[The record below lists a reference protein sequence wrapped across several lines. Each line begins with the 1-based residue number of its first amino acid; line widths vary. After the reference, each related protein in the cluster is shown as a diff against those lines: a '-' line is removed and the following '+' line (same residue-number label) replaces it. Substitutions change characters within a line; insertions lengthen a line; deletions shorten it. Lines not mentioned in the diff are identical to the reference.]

1 MESSEFITDKS
12 ETNSRPV
19 LIGRGGTCDLYRV
32 MIYNKFHVLK
42 QLKSQHVNSPQHI
55 ESLRRE
61 FEIGFQLDHPNIIR
75 YLKYD
80 SNNENPSILLEF
92 IDGTNLSDAI
102 TKHTI
107 ALPEESKKKIIIQ
120 LCSAIDYLH
129 SKQIYHLD
137 LKPGNLM
144 ITFRGK
150 NLKLIDFGHAAT
162 DGDNSI
168 MGGTKDFMPPEQS
181 SNKFGVSND
190 VYAIGKIIEFLYS
203 KEPEK
208 TKVKWMSI
216 ITKCLAKEASNRYE
230 SIPDLLKSIEQLDEK
245 RYRRPVLLGSI
256 VLISLI
262 LVVYALVPD
271 SSIKQTINSTDSNKP
286 VKHST
291 SSPSIDPNNNNE
303 KEETKRLSASDKV
316 NDSHTNVDIIYCSSL
331 GKSLYTSFLVK
342 YNQSDKS
349 IKSGSQ
355 IQTFVTDSIQD
366 AWFKYS
372 SKFEPESKEYKS
384 AYDNYYPNFT
394 ASQSKIMEYLYGSK

>member
-1 MESSEFITDKS
+1 MKSSEFIS
-12 ETNSRPV
+12 NSNEVNSPPV
-19 LIGRGGTCDLYRV
+19 IIGRGGTCELWRI
-32 MIYNKFHVLK
+32 MIHNKFHVIKRLK
-42 QLKSQHVNSPQHI
+42 HEYVDSPIHI

-61 FEIGFQLDHPNIIR
+61 FETGFQLDHPNIIR

-80 SNNENPSILLEF
+80 TDSESPTILLEF
-92 IDGTNLSDAI
+92 IDGTNLFEAI
-102 TKHTI
+102 IKQTI
-107 ALPEESKKKIIIQ
+107 ALPDESKKKIIAQ
-120 LCSAIDYLH
+120 LCSAVDYLH

-150 NLKLIDFGHAAT
+150 NLKLIDFGHAAS
-162 DGDNSI
+162 DGDTSV
-168 MGGTKDFMPPEQS
+168 MGGTKEFMPPEQL

-203 KEPEK
+203 NEPEN
-208 TKVKWMSI
+208 VSIKWIPI
-216 ITKCLAKEASNRYE
+216 IKKCLAEDPTERYD
-230 SIPDLLKSIEQLDEK
+230 SVPGLLKAIDLKDKKNYTKSILFS
-245 RYRRPVLLGSI
+245 SI
-256 VLISLI
+256 ALVAII
-262 LVVYALVPD
+262 LVIYALVPD
-271 SSIKQTINSTDSNKP
+271 SSSKQTAKATDTSKP
-286 VKHST
+286 ITPSL
-291 SSPSIDPNNNNE
+291 SSASIDLDNKQ
-303 KEETKRLSASDKV
+303 KEETKRESISNEVK
-316 NDSHTNVDIIYCSSL
+316 DSYTSVDISYCTSL

-349 IKSGSQ
+349 IKTGSQ
-355 IQTFVTDSIQD
+355 IQTAVTDSIQS